1 MKRGELYRIE
11 NRNTDDPKRRRV
23 YVLVSRQSL
32 IDSPHSTV
40 VCAPVFSSYHGI
52 ATQVPVGVEEG
63 LKHQSSIHCDDL
75 TRIEKSRLTQYV
87 GRLSPQKMAELD
99 RALAIA
105 LDLPEPEEYEI

>member
-1 MKRGELYRIE
+1 MKRGELYRAQ
-11 NRNTDDPKRRRV
+11 NKHTDDPKRRRV
-23 YVLVSRQSL
+23 YVVVSRQFL

-52 ATQVPVGVEEG
+52 STQVPVGLEEG
-63 LKHQSSIHCDDL
+63 LKHESSIHCDDL

-87 GRLSPQKMAELD
+87 GRLSAQKMAELD

-105 LDLPEPEEYEI
+105 LELPEPEVLV

>member
-11 NRNTDDPKRRRV
+11 NKHTDDPKRRRV
-23 YVLVSRQSL
+23 YVVVSRQFL

-40 VCAPVFSSYHGI
+40 VCAPVFSSYLGI
-52 ATQVPVGVEEG
+52 STQVPVGLEEG
-63 LKHQSSIHCDDL
+63 LKHESSIHCDDL

-87 GRLSPQKMAELD
+87 GRLSAQKMAELD

-105 LDLPEPEEYEI
+105 LDLPDPEELV